1 LSHPVGLLLSYFR
14 VRFLVNC
21 VFRLRMSTIIRSA
34 MKKSEVCL
42 ILSLF
47 TGWCTKIV
55 EYFIFWLN
63 TMFITFEM
71 QRILILCSNKT
82 HISDLQR
89 QNLYWIT
96 EKNSTSNYILF
107 YFLFLLYF
115 LCFIVSLCIVC
126 MFYRLCCL
134 E

>member
-1 LSHPVGLLLSYFR
+1 MYREIYGVTLPKNTCPTRWRLQPVYIQMIDASDALQVALNWISLLLLSHPVGILVSYFR

-82 HISDLQR
+82 HISDL
-89 QNLYWIT
+89 
-96 EKNSTSNYILF
+96 
-107 YFLFLLYF
+107 
-115 LCFIVSLCIVC
+115 
-126 MFYRLCCL
+126 
-134 E
+134 